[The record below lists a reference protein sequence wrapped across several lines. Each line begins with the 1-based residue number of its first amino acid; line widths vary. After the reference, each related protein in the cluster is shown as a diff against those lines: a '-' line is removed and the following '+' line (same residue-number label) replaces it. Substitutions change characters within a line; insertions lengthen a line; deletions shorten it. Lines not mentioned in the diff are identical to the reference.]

1 VRAIHKIATANK
13 QIIQGGNYEL
23 ENEQYAA
30 PLYEAVLQY
39 VNDGVVPF
47 HVPGHKQGRGLPE
60 LADMVGEQILQMD
73 VNGMKDLDFI
83 GNPQGVI
90 REAQILMAKAFH
102 ARRAYF
108 LVNGTTSGVQ
118 AMIMAACEP
127 GSEIIVPRN
136 AHKSTFGGIILSGAI
151 PIYVQPQCDRHLG
164 ITTGVALSD
173 LETVIK
179 AHPHAQAV
187 LVINPSYYGIATD
200 LKAIVNLAHSYNMA
214 VLVDEAH
221 GAHAYFHPAF
231 PVTAMEAGADMSA
244 ASMHKTSGSLTQSS
258 VLLYQSNL
266 IPLERVKKVLDLTYT
281 SSASYLLMTSLD
293 LARRQMTLKG
303 KKLLSETLRLVR
315 WAREEINRI
324 PGLFAFGPNM
334 VGKPGCYAFDETKLG
349 IHVAGLGLIGY
360 QVEEIL
366 RHRFNIQVE
375 MSDLHNILAIITI
388 GDRESQLRQLTSA
401 LQQLAAEADHQK
413 TPFYF
418 EIPPSPEMIVSPR
431 DAFYSPTKSISLKC
445 AAGEIAAEM
454 LMAYPPGIP
463 VILPGERI
471 SADMIEYIRF
481 LKSQG
486 CTLQG
491 TADPQVNCFRVLG
504 SE

>member
-1 VRAIHKIATANK
+1 MH
-13 QIIQGGNYEL
+13 
-23 ENEQYAA
+23 NEQTAA

-47 HVPGHKQGRGLPE
+47 HVPGHKQGRGLRE
-60 LADMVGEQILQMD
+60 LADMAGEQLMQMD

-83 GNPQGVI
+83 GNPRGVI
-90 REAQILMAKAFH
+90 RESQILMAKAFH

-127 GSEIIVPRN
+127 GSEIIIPRN
-136 AHKSTFGGIILSGAI
+136 AHKSTFGGIILSGAM
-151 PIYVQPQCDRHLG
+151 PVYVQPQCDRHLG
-164 ITTGVALSD
+164 IATGVALSD
-173 LETVIK
+173 LEAVIK
-179 AHPHAQAV
+179 AHPHARAV

-200 LKAIVNLAHSYNMA
+200 LKAIVNLAHSYDMA

-221 GAHAYFHPAF
+221 GAHAYFHPGF

-258 VLLYQSNL
+258 VLLYHSSL
-266 IPLERVKKVLDLTYT
+266 IAVERVKKVLDLSYT

-293 LARRQMTLKG
+293 LARRQMAVQG
-303 KKLLSETLRLVR
+303 RKLLSETLRLAR

-324 PGLFAFGPNM
+324 PGLLAFGPDM
-334 VGKPGCYAFDETKLG
+334 VGKPGCYDFDETKLG
-349 IHVAGLGLIGY
+349 VHVAGLGSSGY
-360 QVEEIL
+360 KVENVL
-366 RHRFNIQVE
+366 RQRFNIQVE
-375 MSDLHNILAIITI
+375 MSDLHNILAVITI
-388 GDRESQLRQLTSA
+388 GDREVQLRQLIEA
-401 LQQLAAEADHQK
+401 LTQLAIEAEHK
-413 TPFYF
+413 NTPFFF

-431 DAFYSPTKSISLKC
+431 DAFYSQTRSVSLKS

-471 SADMIEYIRF
+471 TNDMIDYIRF
-481 LKSQG
+481 LKDQG
-486 CTLQG
+486 CALQG
-491 TADPQVNCFRVLG
+491 TADPQVNCFQVLG
-504 SE
+504 PE

>member
-1 VRAIHKIATANK
+1 MP
-13 QIIQGGNYEL
+13 
-23 ENEQYAA
+23 NEQCSA
-30 PLYEAVLQY
+30 PLYEAVLRY

-60 LADMVGEQILQMD
+60 LADMVGELILKMD

-90 REAQILMAKAFH
+90 REAQILMARAFH

-118 AMIMAACEP
+118 AMIMSACEP
-127 GSEIIVPRN
+127 GSEIIIPRN
-136 AHKSTFGGIILSGAI
+136 AHKSTFGGVILSGAL
-151 PIYVQPQCDRHLG
+151 PVYVQPQCDRNLG
-164 ITTGVALSD
+164 IATAVALSD
-173 LETVIK
+173 LEAVIK
-179 AHPHAQAV
+179 AHPHARAV
-187 LVINPSYYGIATD
+187 LVINPSYYGIVAD
-200 LKAIVNLAHSYNMA
+200 LKAIVNLAHSYDMA

-221 GAHAYFHPAF
+221 GAHAYFHPGF
-231 PVTAMEAGADMSA
+231 PTTAMEAGADMSA

-266 IPLERVKKVLDLTYT
+266 IAVERVKKVLELTYT

-293 LARRQMTLKG
+293 LARRQMALNG
-303 KKLLSETLRLVR
+303 RKLLSKTLRLAR

-324 PGLFAFGPNM
+324 PGLYAFGPDM
-334 VGKPGCYAFDETKLG
+334 PGRPGCYGFDETKLG

-366 RHRFNIQVE
+366 RQRFNIQVE

-388 GDRESQLRQLTSA
+388 GDDEAQLQQLVSA
-401 LQQLAAEADHQK
+401 LSQLAAETQHK
-413 TPFYF
+413 NTPFYF

-431 DAFYSPTKSISLKC
+431 DAFYSPTKSIPLKC

-471 SADMIEYIRF
+471 TSDLIDYINF
-481 LKSQG
+481 LKAQG

-491 TADPQVNCFRVLG
+491 TADPQVNCIRVLG